1 MAKVEF
7 KNVDANYKNSKQI
20 ALNNV
25 SFAIEEGEMVAIIGP
40 SGAGKSTIFNSILRQ
55 LNISGGQILID
66 NKNIYD
72 LKKREWKKI
81 VKKIG
86 FLSQE
91 ANVIEDL
98 NVYENIL
105 HFYSKY
111 KNFLY
116 SWLKILNKKQK
127 IEIYEILD
135 KLGIFNKSFTKVS
148 ELSGGQKQRL
158 QIAQL
163 LLQDVSIILADEPTS
178 NLDIQTAS
186 NVLEIL
192 NKISKEYNKT
202 ILTNI
207 HDLTL
212 LKKYFKKY
220 IFVRDGKI
228 VEIDST
234 TNLTKAKQKKLYSD

>member
-1 MAKVEF
+1 MTKIEF
-7 KNVDANYKNSKQI
+7 RDVNANYKNSKQR
-20 ALNNV
+20 ALEGVNF
-25 SFAIEEGEMVAIIGP
+25 SIEEGEMVAIIGP
-40 SGAGKSTIFNSILRQ
+40 SGAGKSTIFNSILKQ
-55 LNISGGQILID
+55 LHLISGQILID
-66 NKNIYD
+66 NQDIFS
-72 LKKREWKKI
+72 LKKKQWKRI
-81 VKKIG
+81 IRKIG

-91 ANVIEDL
+91 PNVIEDL

-111 KNFLY
+111 KNFVFAL
-116 SWLKILNKKQK
+116 LKILDEKQK
-127 IEIYEILD
+127 IEVYEVLNR
-135 KLGIFNKSFTKVS
+135 LGIFEKCFTKVS

-192 NKISKEYNKT
+192 SSISKQYHKT
-202 ILTNI
+202 ILVNI

-212 LKKYFKKY
+212 IKKYFKRY
-220 IFVRDGKI
+220 IFVREGEI
-228 VEIDST
+228 IEIDNTS
-234 TNLTKAKQKKLYSD
+234 NLTKAKQKKLYS